1 MKEEIVKY
9 VGRQIKYYRT
19 LNKLTQKDLGE
30 RLGVKHNTISSYEN
44 GTNEVEQDMLFTLAN
59 IFHVSIN
66 DFFPST
72 EVKSVYERKAPYNVD
87 EGTYDYIPLPV
98 SAGELSTI
106 DGTEPEEIQV
116 PNIIMGKYAGNKD
129 IFFMKVNGQSMN
141 KIIPHDSMIAVKRI
155 EITELQND
163 DIVVFS
169 NGHEYSVKR
178 YYNDVENKRFMFY
191 SESTERGFVDHPID
205 YEHVDELV
213 IHGKVVMYVVSTD

>member
-9 VGRQIKYYRT
+9 VGRQIKRYRT

-59 IFHVSIN
+59 IFRVSIN

-72 EVKSVYERKAPYNVD
+72 EVGIINESKTKYATDTDVYNYMPVS
-87 EGTYDYIPLPV
+87 V

-106 DGTEPEEIQV
+106 EGVDPEEIQV
-116 PNIIMGKYAGNKD
+116 SNVLMGKYAGNKD
-129 IFFMKVNGQSMN
+129 IFFLKVNGQSMN
-141 KIIPHDSMIAVKRI
+141 KLIPHDSMIAVKPI

-178 YYNDVENKRFMFY
+178 YYNDVENRRFMFY

-205 YEHVDELV
+205 YDQSDQLV
-213 IHGKVVMYVVSTD
+213 IHGKVVMYVVSN